1 MATRKKSKGKR
12 AAAES
17 RGALANVIDV
27 GQQIW
32 LAGLGAVARAQRE
45 GPKLFESLVAEG
57 SEFQDYQRENVQER
71 TSDLMKDLR
80 SKLDSRTASV
90 RGKATETIDNL
101 EGILQ
106 TRVLKALQQLGVP
119 TSNEIDA
126 LARKVKDLNRSVQA
140 LTQARSGAG
149 GGRKGTTRSGTTR
162 SASAN
167 QEGAAV

>member
-1 MATRKKSKGKR
+1 MATRKKGKGKR
-12 AAAES
+12 ASAPS
-17 RGALANVIDV
+17 RGALSNVIDI

-32 LAGLGAVARAQRE
+32 LAGLGAVAQAQRE

-57 SEFQDYQRENVQER
+57 SEFQDAQREKVQER
-71 TSDLMKDLR
+71 TSDLLNDLR
-80 SKLDSRTASV
+80 SKLDSRTAGV

-119 TSNEIDA
+119 TSQEIEA
-126 LARKVKDLNRSVQA
+126 LARKVKELNRSVQA
-140 LTQARSGAG
+140 LTQAKGGTG
-149 GGRKGTTRSGTTR
+149 GGRKGAATP
-162 SASAN
+162 APAN

>member
-12 AAAES
+12 APAQPTSAF
-17 RGALANVIDV
+17 ANIIDT

-45 GPKLFESLVAEG
+45 GPKLFEALVMEG
-57 SEFQDYQRENVQER
+57 SDFQELQRDNLQER
-71 TSDLMKDLR
+71 TTDIWNDLR
-80 SKLDSRTASV
+80 SKLDTRTAGV

-106 TRVLKALQQLGVP
+106 ARVLKALQQLGVP
-119 TSNEIDA
+119 TSHEIDA
-126 LARKVKDLNRSVQA
+126 LARKVKELNRSVQE
-140 LTQARSGAG
+140 LTAKSGAA
-149 GGRKGTTRSGTTR
+149 GGRKGATTPE
-162 SASAN
+162 SAN

>member
-12 AAAES
+12 AS
-17 RGALANVIDV
+17 TQPRNALANVIDT

-45 GPKLFESLVAEG
+45 GPKLFEALVMEG
-57 SEFQDYQRENVQER
+57 SEFQDQQRDNVQER
-71 TSDLMKDLR
+71 TAEVWQQLR
-80 SKLDSRTASV
+80 STLDARTAGV
-90 RGKATETIDNL
+90 RGKATETMDNL

-119 TSNEIDA
+119 TSQEIDA
-126 LARKVKDLNRSVQA
+126 LSRKVNELNRSVQA
-140 LTQARSGAG
+140 LTQSKSTGTVRKGAG
-149 GGRKGTTRSGTTR
+149 RKAAAT
-162 SASAN
+162 AAN

>member
-12 AAAES
+12 ASTQAA
-17 RGALANVIDV
+17 GALASVIDT

-32 LAGLGAVARAQRE
+32 LAGLGAVARAQQE
-45 GPKLFESLVAEG
+45 GPKLFQTLVAEG
-57 SEFQDYQRENVQER
+57 SEFQERQRENVQER
-71 TSDLMKDLR
+71 TADAWKQLR
-80 SKLDSRTASV
+80 AQFDERTAGV

-106 TRVLKALQQLGVP
+106 ARVLKALQQLGVP

-126 LARKVKDLNRSVQA
+126 LSRKVKELNRSVQA
-140 LTQARSGAG
+140 LTQAKSSGNA
-149 GGRKGTTRSGTTR
+149 GRKGSTPAAPT
-162 SASAN
+162 N

>member
-12 AAAES
+12 ASAQP

-57 SEFQDYQRENVQER
+57 SEFQQDQRENVQER
-71 TSDLMKDLR
+71 TSDMLQNLR
-80 SKLDSRTASV
+80 SQLDSRTAGV

-106 TRVLKALQQLGVP
+106 ARVLKALQQLGVP
-119 TSNEIDA
+119 TSHEIDA
-126 LARKVKDLNRSVQA
+126 LARKVKELNRSVQA
-140 LTQARSGAG
+140 LTQAKSGAA
-149 GGRKGTTRSGTTR
+149 GGRKGTAPATP
-162 SASAN
+162 AN

>member
-12 AAAES
+12 AAAKPS
-17 RGALANVIDV
+17 NALASIFDT

-45 GPKLFESLVAEG
+45 GPKLFETLVMEG
-57 SEFQDYQRENVQER
+57 SDFQEQQRDNLQER
-71 TSDLMKDLR
+71 SADVWKDLR
-80 SKLDSRTASV
+80 TQIDTRTAGV

-119 TSNEIDA
+119 TSHEIDA
-126 LARKVKDLNRSVQA
+126 LARKVKELNQSVQA
-140 LTQARSGAG
+140 LTQAKAGAG
-149 GGRKGTTRSGTTR
+149 GGRKGATTPTP
-162 SASAN
+162 AN

>member
-12 AAAES
+12 ASGEP

-57 SEFQDYQRENVQER
+57 SEFQSDQRENVQER
-71 TSDLMKDLR
+71 TTDLINNLR
-80 SKLDSRTASV
+80 SQLDSRTAGV

-106 TRVLKALQQLGVP
+106 ARVLKALQQLGVP
-119 TSNEIDA
+119 TSHEIDA
-126 LARKVKDLNRSVQA
+126 LARKVKELNRSVQA
-140 LTQARSGAG
+140 LTQAKSGAA
-149 GGRKGTTRSGTTR
+149 GGRKGAAPPT
-162 SASAN
+162 AAN

>member
-12 AAAES
+12 ASAQPLS
-17 RGALANVIDV
+17 ALANVIDV

-45 GPKLFESLVAEG
+45 GPKLLESLVAEG
-57 SEFQDYQRENVQER
+57 SEFQQDQRENVQER
-71 TSDLMKDLR
+71 TSDLLQNLR
-80 SKLDSRTASV
+80 SQLDSRTAGV

-119 TSNEIDA
+119 TSHEIDA
-126 LARKVKDLNRSVQA
+126 LARKVKELNRSVQA
-140 LTQARSGAG
+140 LTQAKSGAG
-149 GGRKGTTRSGTTR
+149 GGRKGAAPATP
-162 SASAN
+162 AN